1 MSRIFETN
9 RLFVRP
15 LTPDDLE
22 GFHEMQGNPKVMRH
36 VGGKAM
42 TLKENREDL
51 QDLIRA
57 YSRPENDFWVWA
69 ITKKSDSAFVG
80 TCALIVNEE
89 QEHEIGFRFIERY
102 WGKGYGREIT
112 AELLLHGINS
122 LQLDEIV
129 AYVDKENTASVKI
142 LEQTMSFE
150 KEFYNEKE
158 KCTDRKY
165 VRRASILS

>member
-1 MSRIFETN
+1 MEKIFETD
-9 RLFVRP
+9 RLYVRP

-42 TLKENREDL
+42 TLEENREDL
-51 QDLIRA
+51 LSVIQA

-69 ITKKSDSAFVG
+69 IAQRSDTAFVG

-89 QEHEIGFRFIERY
+89 GEHEIGFRFLERH

-112 AELLLHGINS
+112 AALLLYGINR
-122 LQLDEIV
+122 LQLNEIV
-129 AYVDKENTASVKI
+129 AYVDKENTASVRI
-142 LEQTMSFE
+142 LEQTMGFE

-165 VRRASILS
+165 VRRTSILP